1 MVTFLA
7 EFRHACSGMKIQ
19 MEKVGKTMKDKEAFS
34 EIRENLLDRRREL
47 IDLRR
52 SLDESWQRLH
62 EPEKELE
69 ETASKATMSRGME
82 QRSETIQAEIRNI
95 DNALTKMEEGDY
107 GRCEAC
113 RRPINLKRLR
123 AIPWTRYCVQCA
135 SVRETL
141 SPGGVDSQAVETGGA
156 ALTDEEMLDAILDE
170 LQSDGRI
177 EREELDISCE
187 DGVVYLEGVLP
198 SEARHQ
204 ILLEILNDVLDFNEV
219 VDDISIDRQLW
230 ERIERRPDE
239 NSGDEPAEELADEE
253 EVEVDAQTSLETGEP
268 MTPPDEFIPEKPE

>member
-1 MVTFLA
+1 
-7 EFRHACSGMKIQ
+7 
-19 MEKVGKTMKDKEAFS
+19 MKDTEAFA

-52 SLDESWQRLH
+52 SLDESWQQLH
-62 EPEKELE
+62 EPEKELV
-69 ETASKATMSRGME
+69 ETASKETMSRGME
-82 QRSETIQAEIRNI
+82 QRSESIQTEIRNI
-95 DNALTKMEEGDY
+95 DIALTKMEEGGY

-113 RRPINLKRLR
+113 RRPIKLKRLR
-123 AIPWTRYCVQCA
+123 AIPWTRCCVQCA
-135 SVRETL
+135 DMRETFT
-141 SPGGVDSQAVETGGA
+141 PGGVRSQIVETGA
-156 ALTDEEMLDAILDE
+156 VPLTDEEILEAIQDE
-170 LQSDGRI
+170 LQSDGRVDI
-177 EREELDISCE
+177 EELEIACE

-198 SEARHQ
+198 SEAKHQ

-253 EVEVDAQTSLETGEP
+253 EVEVDVQTSLETGEP

>member
-1 MVTFLA
+1 
-7 EFRHACSGMKIQ
+7 MK
-19 MEKVGKTMKDKEAFS
+19 ETEAYA

-52 SLDESWQRLH
+52 SLDESWQQLH
-62 EPEKELE
+62 KPEKELE
-69 ETASKATMSRGME
+69 ETASKETMSRGMA
-82 QRSETIQAEIRNI
+82 QRSESIQTEIRNI
-95 DNALTKMEEGDY
+95 DIALTKMEEGGY

-113 RRPINLKRLR
+113 RRPIKLERLR
-123 AIPWTRYCVQCA
+123 AIPWTRHCVQCA
-135 SVRETL
+135 GMRETFAH
-141 SPGGVDSQAVETGGA
+141 GGVRAPIVETGA
-156 ALTDEEMLDAILDE
+156 EALTDEEILDAILDE

-177 EREELDISCE
+177 EMEELDISCE

-198 SEARHQ
+198 SEAKHQ

-239 NSGDEPAEELADEE
+239 NGDDEPAEDLAEE
-253 EVEVDAQTSLETGEP
+253 EEDEVDAQTSLETGEP
-268 MTPPDEFIPEKPE
+268 MTPLDAFIPEKPE

>member
-1 MVTFLA
+1 VTADNGYVPA
-7 EFRHACSGMKIQ
+7 EFIETPTQ
-19 MEKVGKTMKDKEAFS
+19 EVDETMKETEAYA

-52 SLDESWQRLH
+52 SLDESWQQLH

-69 ETASKATMSRGME
+69 ETASKETMSRGMA
-82 QRSETIQAEIRNI
+82 QRSESIQTEIRNI
-95 DNALTKMEEGDY
+95 DIALTKMEEGGY
-107 GRCEAC
+107 GRCETC
-113 RRPINLKRLR
+113 RRPIKLKRLR
-123 AIPWTRYCVQCA
+123 AIPWTRHCVQCA
-135 SVRETL
+135 GMRETFSL
-141 SPGGVDSQAVETGGA
+141 GGVGTPIVETGTE

-177 EREELDISCE
+177 EMEELDISCE

-198 SEARHQ
+198 SEAKHQ

-239 NSGDEPAEELADEE
+239 NEDDESAEDLAEEEE
-253 EVEVDAQTSLETGEP
+253 DEVDAQTSLETGEP
-268 MTPPDEFIPEKPE
+268 MTPPDAFIPEKPD

>member
-1 MVTFLA
+1 
-7 EFRHACSGMKIQ
+7 
-19 MEKVGKTMKDKEAFS
+19 MKDKEAFS

-156 ALTDEEMLDAILDE
+156 ALTDEEMIDAILDE

-239 NSGDEPAEELADEE
+239 KSGDERVEELAGEE
-253 EVEVDAQTSLETGEP
+253 EEGEVDVQTSLETGEP

>member
-1 MVTFLA
+1 M
-7 EFRHACSGMKIQ
+7 
-19 MEKVGKTMKDKEAFS
+19 
-34 EIRENLLDRRREL
+34 
-47 IDLRR
+47 
-52 SLDESWQRLH
+52 
-62 EPEKELE
+62 
-69 ETASKATMSRGME
+69 
-82 QRSETIQAEIRNI
+82 
-95 DNALTKMEEGDY
+95 
-107 GRCEAC
+107 
-113 RRPINLKRLR
+113 
-123 AIPWTRYCVQCA
+123 
-135 SVRETL
+135 
-141 SPGGVDSQAVETGGA
+141 TG
-156 ALTDEEMLDAILDE
+156 EEMRDAILDE

-177 EREELDISCE
+177 ETEELDISCE

>member
-1 MVTFLA
+1 
-7 EFRHACSGMKIQ
+7 
-19 MEKVGKTMKDKEAFS
+19 MKDKEAFS

-239 NSGDEPAEELADEE
+239 NSGDEPAEELDDEE

>member
-1 MVTFLA
+1 
-7 EFRHACSGMKIQ
+7 
-19 MEKVGKTMKDKEAFS
+19 MKDTEAFA

-52 SLDESWQRLH
+52 SLDESWQQLH

-69 ETASKATMSRGME
+69 ETASKETMSRGME
-82 QRSETIQAEIRNI
+82 QRSESIQAEIRNI
-95 DNALTKMEEGDY
+95 DSALTKMEEGGY

-113 RRPINLKRLR
+113 RRPIKLKRLR

-135 SVRETL
+135 DMRETFT
-141 SPGGVDSQAVETGGA
+141 PGGVRSQIVETGA
-156 ALTDEEMLDAILDE
+156 EPLTDEEILETIQDE
-170 LQSDGRI
+170 LQSDGRV
-177 EREELDISCE
+177 ETEELEIACE

-198 SEARHQ
+198 SEAKHQ
-204 ILLEILNDVLDFNEV
+204 ILREILNDVLDFNEV

-230 ERIERRPDE
+230 ERIERRPDD
-239 NSGDEPAEELADEE
+239 NSGDEPVEELAEE
-253 EVEVDAQTSLETGEP
+253 EEAEIDVQTSLETGEP